1 VLSETPRQLAHRFR
15 VRVGLHGSLDGGP
28 GVKED
33 DGANHLITPL
43 DLIDKVE
50 LELGKIRQGVHPCGS
65 LLSPL

>member
-1 VLSETPRQLAHRFR
+1 
-15 VRVGLHGSLDGGP
+15 
-28 GVKED
+28 
-33 DGANHLITPL
+33 L